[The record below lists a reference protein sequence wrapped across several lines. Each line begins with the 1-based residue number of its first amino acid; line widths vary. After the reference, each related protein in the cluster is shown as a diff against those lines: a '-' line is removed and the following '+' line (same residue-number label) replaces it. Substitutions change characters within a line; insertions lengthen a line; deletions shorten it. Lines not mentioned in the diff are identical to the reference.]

1 MKTNWKI
8 LQPDIKTVRS
18 VSAILKCGQIIAT
31 IFANR
36 NLTLQDNIKLFV
48 NPSLSNLGSPFKI
61 KDMDNAVKRI
71 VSAVQNSEKILI
83 FGDYDVDGITATAIV
98 YDFLKKA
105 GADIIFYIPHRI
117 EEGYSI
123 KKKSIDYAKT
133 KDANLIITVDC
144 GSNGF
149 EAVEEAKKVGID
161 IIITD
166 HHKTPEI
173 LPNAYAVV
181 NPKRKDCSS
190 GLEYL
195 AGVGVAYYLI
205 ICIRK
210 HFRDIGFW
218 NKSKPEP
225 NLKEL
230 CDLVALGTVAD
241 IVPLINENR
250 IFVKTGLDNINKR
263 ARLGIKKLIKISG
276 INSGKIDAE
285 DISFKLAPRLNAAG
299 RMDSANCAVRLLTA
313 RQDEEADNIA
323 ASLNRLNIERQ
334 KTEKKALDK
343 VFAYI
348 KGDSSILKRKALV
361 LVNENWHQGIIGIMA
376 SRIAKKFKR
385 PAVLI
390 ALNENFGKGS
400 ARSIPGIDIYEA
412 FKECESY
419 LEDFGGHPMAAG
431 IQIKKDNINGFKEH
445 FEKTITDFLNDKK
458 SGADIIID
466 RKITFADINSDLITA
481 LDPLKPFGTANPEPL
496 FIAENVTVQK
506 FWVIGKTHKKMLL
519 KDETC
524 RNGKLISAIQFNVDI
539 EDMDK
544 KRFDYIIFNL
554 SFNKWKGSNSIQLQ
568 IKDFL

>member
-8 LQPDIKTVRS
+8 LEPDIETVRS
-18 VSAILKCGQIIAT
+18 VSKIVKCGQIIAT
-31 IFANR
+31 ILANR
-36 NLTLQDNIKLFV
+36 DLTLQENITPFL
-48 NPSLSNLGSPFKI
+48 NPSLSNLGSPFEI

-71 VSAVQNSEKILI
+71 ASAVQNSEKILI

-98 YDFLKKA
+98 YEFLKKA
-105 GADIIFYIPHRI
+105 EADIIFYIPHRI
-117 EEGYSI
+117 KEGYSI
-123 KKKSIDYAKT
+123 KKESIDYAK
-133 KDANLIITVDC
+133 KKGANLIITVDC

-149 EAVEEAKKVGID
+149 EAVEEAKKAGID

-166 HHKTPEI
+166 HHETPEI
-173 LPNAYAVV
+173 LPDAYAVI

-190 GLEYL
+190 GLEHL

-210 HFRDIGFW
+210 YFRDIDFW
-218 NKSKPEP
+218 NESKPEP

-241 IVPLINENR
+241 IVPLVNENR
-250 IFVKTGLDNINKR
+250 ILVKTGLENINKS
-263 ARLGIKKLIKISG
+263 ARLGIKKLIKISK
-276 INSGKIDAE
+276 INGGKIDAE

-299 RMDSANCAVRLLTA
+299 RMDSANCAVRLLIA
-313 RQDEEADNIA
+313 QKDADAGNIA
-323 ASLNRLNIERQ
+323 ENLNQLNIERQ
-334 KTEKKALDK
+334 NTEKKALDK

-348 KGDSSILKRKALV
+348 KGDSNILKRKSLV
-361 LVNENWHQGIIGIMA
+361 LVDKDWHQGIIGIMA

-385 PAVLI
+385 PTLLI
-390 ALNENFGKGS
+390 ALNESLGKGS

-412 FKECESY
+412 FKKCESY

-431 IQIKKDNINGFKEH
+431 IQIKKDNIKDFKEH
-445 FEKTITDFLNDKK
+445 FEKTITDFLNGKK
-458 SGADIIID
+458 PEADIIID
-466 RKITFADINSDLITA
+466 QKITLADINSQLITA
-481 LDPLKPFGTANPEPL
+481 LEPLKPFGSANPEPL

-506 FWVIGKTHKKMLL
+506 SWIIGKTHKKMLL

-524 RNGKLISAIQFNVDI
+524 KNSKLIPAIQFNIDI
-539 EDMDK
+539 EDMDIK
-544 KRFDYIIFNL
+544 KFDYIIFNA
-554 SFNKWKGSNSIQLQ
+554 SFNKWNGNNNIQLQ